1 MKGWIADRD
10 RRWLFIW
17 VAGLLALLLWNLLF
31 LNKPAMSR
39 VWSGFGNTLLIT
51 LISLLTATSLSLA
64 FSLVMTLARWNHHRY
79 VFAVLDLILG
89 TLRSVPQII
98 GLLLGFIILT
108 LLILADLLTT
118 GYLILTGM
126 GLTIGLVLFHEFTDM
141 LNDRIVAFE
150 NTDFVHASRV
160 SGVPDRVVI
169 LLDIWWRN
177 SRPHLINKLIGGTGL
192 TIFLLCSIDFV
203 LSVGL
208 SQTVSAVNFPPTLG
222 SMLAHIDSKQDI
234 LAIGILL
241 TEPTYIWS
249 LVTHHLQGVSV
260 AFLITFTLVCWFRI
274 GNGYS
279 GRHHL

>member
-1 MKGWIADRD
+1 MRVWFASRD
-10 RRWLFIW
+10 RRWLLIW
-17 VAGLLALLLWNLLF
+17 IAGLLALLAWNLVF
-31 LNKPAMSR
+31 LNKPAMIR
-39 VWSGFGNTLLIT
+39 VWSGFGNTLIIT
-51 LISLLTATSLSLA
+51 LVSLLTATSLSVT
-64 FSLVMTLARWNHHRY
+64 FSLAMTLARWNHHRWLFS
-79 VFAVLDLILG
+79 VFDLILG

-108 LLILADLLTT
+108 LFILADLLTT

-126 GLTIGLVLFHEFTDM
+126 GVTIGLVLFHEFTDM
-141 LNDRIVAFE
+141 LNDRIATFE
-150 NTDFVHASRV
+150 NTDFVQASRV
-160 SGVPDRVVI
+160 AGVPDRVVI

-177 SRPHLINKLIGGTGL
+177 SRPHLINKLISGTGL
-192 TIFLLCSIDFV
+192 TVFLLCSIDFV

-234 LAIGILL
+234 LAIGVLL
-241 TEPTYIWS
+241 TDPSYLWP
-249 LVTHHLQGVSV
+249 LVTRHLQGVSV

-279 GRHHL
+279 RRHHL

>member
-1 MKGWIADRD
+1 MTGWMTHRD
-10 RRWLFIW
+10 RRWFLIW
-17 VAGLLALLLWNLLF
+17 ITGLLILLAWNLLF
-31 LNKPAMSR
+31 LNRPAMLR
-39 VWSGFGNTLLIT
+39 VWSGFGNTLMIT
-51 LISLLTATSLSLA
+51 VVSLCTATLLSVS
-64 FSLVMTLARWNHHRY
+64 FSLIMTLTRWNHHRWI
-79 VFAVLDLILG
+79 FTMLDLILG

-108 LLILADLLTT
+108 LLIQADWLTSPT
-118 GYLILTGM
+118 LILTGM
-126 GLTIGLVLFHEFTDM
+126 GLTVGLVMFHEFTDM
-141 LNDRIVAFE
+141 LNDRIAAFE
-150 NTDFVHASRV
+150 QTDFVHASRV
-160 SGVPDRVVI
+160 AGVPDRVLI
-169 LLDIWWRN
+169 LIEIWWRN
-177 SRPHLINKLIGGTGL
+177 SRPHLINKLISGTGL

-234 LAIGILL
+234 LSIGVLL
-241 TEPTYIWS
+241 SDPTYFWPMI
-249 LVTHHLQGVSV
+249 TRHLQGLSV